1 MSEQHVTV
9 KLTLSSL
16 SRGRYRSRIEESPAG
31 ASRGSGTN
39 FKLPDKP
46 EQGYAQFLKEVDGGK
61 RPETEL
67 SDLGKLL
74 YAGLF
79 KGEVGKA
86 FLAARAVAQSR
97 EAFLRLAISVLSP
110 ELAEIPWEFLHDG
123 DNYLIGQPKTHI
135 VRILDVLPPEMAP
148 FRPFRKLLL
157 VVANPAGPARFD
169 SDKHV
174 ERLGEELEK
183 MGALSIPVLSATRK
197 KLQREIEEQKFDAFY
212 FLGHGE
218 FQSNGGQILLEDK
231 DGNAEPLPASTLAQW
246 LSASR
251 QKISFAYFNSCSTGV
266 TDHRSTFAGVAQRI
280 LADGKIPAVI
290 GQQAPVLASQSMEI
304 AEAFLRRVHRGD
316 SPEKA
321 IAAARS
327 VAKGVTWGIPV
338 LYTHLR
344 GAEEFER
351 NRLECLLDAD
361 RQSKFVLS
369 LPTFR
374 MGVLRQDSLK
384 GLVKVTVDPPN
395 SYKYRGDTHPLTATM
410 AAWEIM
416 GLLIKIVPKEQIQ
429 LIPADAETSGGET
442 HHFFIGSRSHQRV
455 ANLLTSYEA
464 KLRFQ
469 FGSEWVLNDIEYGR
483 EYRVPDLS
491 QLPSGE
497 YESLTDYGI
506 IEKIIDGKGRRVFF
520 VIAGFGDRA
529 TRGCAWYLAE
539 RWTDILKK
547 HVQGEFSL
555 ILKFPGGQP
564 FYYGEEVDRA
574 SGGTAVTA

>member
-1 MSEQHVTV
+1 
-9 KLTLSSL
+9 
-16 SRGRYRSRIEESPAG
+16 
-31 ASRGSGTN
+31 
-39 FKLPDKP
+39 
-46 EQGYAQFLKEVDGGK
+46 
-61 RPETEL
+61 
-67 SDLGKLL
+67 
-74 YAGLF
+74 
-79 KGEVGKA
+79 
-86 FLAARAVAQSR
+86 
-97 EAFLRLAISVLSP
+97 
-110 ELAEIPWEFLHDG
+110 
-123 DNYLIGQPKTHI
+123 
-135 VRILDVLPPEMAP
+135 
-148 FRPFRKLLL
+148 
-157 VVANPAGPARFD
+157 VANPAGPARFD